1 MDVLRANCFD
11 LSAGYRCCA
20 ASAHCVQYLMTFAG
34 TSSGREQEGEMA
46 SQRFLFADAGEFVSD
61 VARISDTLSNLT
73 YLIELDAQNPG
84 LVRQYAKQA
93 DQLLQALEDLVN
105 SADAHVL

>member
-1 MDVLRANCFD
+1 
-11 LSAGYRCCA
+11 
-20 ASAHCVQYLMTFAG
+20 
-34 TSSGREQEGEMA
+34 MA